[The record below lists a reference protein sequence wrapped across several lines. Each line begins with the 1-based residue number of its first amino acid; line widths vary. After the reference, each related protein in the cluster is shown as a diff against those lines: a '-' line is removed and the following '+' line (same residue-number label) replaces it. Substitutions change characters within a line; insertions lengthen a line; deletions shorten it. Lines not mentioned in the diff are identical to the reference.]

1 MRMCMIRVFFMVLRL
16 LFYCF
21 KFCLVIFFFFSSRR
35 RHTRC
40 ALVTGVQTCALP
52 ICYPYTRGAYPKMY
66 RSRMWTLRNIVGY
79 GAPEDT
85 REGLEK
91 VLASGGTG
99 ISIVVD
105 PLTSQGVD
113 ADHPAFGPEVG
124 LEGCSL
130 PTLRDIDRL
139 LEIGRAH
146 V

>member
-1 MRMCMIRVFFMVLRL
+1 
-16 LFYCF
+16 
-21 KFCLVIFFFFSSRR
+21 
-35 RHTRC
+35 
-40 ALVTGVQTCALP
+40 
-52 ICYPYTRGAYPKMY
+52 MY
-66 RSRMWTLRNIVGY
+66 RGRMWTLRNIVGY

-139 LEIGRAH
+139 LDGVDLSKVDTAWHWAALAYPMVASVH
-146 V
+146 VKRGQDRKSTRMTSRHYCASRRPSSA

>member
-1 MRMCMIRVFFMVLRL
+1 
-16 LFYCF
+16 
-21 KFCLVIFFFFSSRR
+21 
-35 RHTRC
+35 
-40 ALVTGVQTCALP
+40 
-52 ICYPYTRGAYPKMY
+52 MY

-139 LEIGRAH
+139 LDGVDLSKVDTAWHWAAPPHPMVASVPVKPVQPLETLQGPTSPHMLHPTLCRPGTARQST
-146 V
+146 

>member
-1 MRMCMIRVFFMVLRL
+1 MTAYVMRICDL
-16 LFYCF
+16 
-21 KFCLVIFFFFSSRR
+21 SSDL
-35 RHTRC
+35 C
-40 ALVTGVQTCALP
+40 SSGPVS
-52 ICYPYTRGAYPKMY
+52 YPYTRGSYPKLF
-66 RSRMWTLRNIVGY
+66 RSRMWTLRNIVVY

-85 REGLEK
+85 REGLEN

-139 LEIGRAH
+139 LDGVDLSKVDTA
-146 V
+146 

>member
-1 MRMCMIRVFFMVLRL
+1 
-16 LFYCF
+16 
-21 KFCLVIFFFFSSRR
+21 
-35 RHTRC
+35 
-40 ALVTGVQTCALP
+40 
-52 ICYPYTRGAYPKMY
+52 MY

-85 REGLEK
+85 REGLET

-124 LEGCSL
+124 LEGCPP
-130 PTLRDIDRL
+130 PTLRDIHRL
-139 LEIGRAH
+139 HAGVH
-146 V
+146 VSTVDQRSEERRDCTNCVSTL

>member
-1 MRMCMIRVFFMVLRL
+1 
-16 LFYCF
+16 
-21 KFCLVIFFFFSSRR
+21 
-35 RHTRC
+35 
-40 ALVTGVQTCALP
+40 
-52 ICYPYTRGAYPKMY
+52 MY

-113 ADHPAFGPEVG
+113 ADHPAFGPEFG

-130 PTLRDIDRL
+130 PPLRDIDRL
-139 LEIGRAH
+139 LDGFDISKVDSARHWAAQ
-146 V
+146 VSPMDAPVQVQRDPPIRPT